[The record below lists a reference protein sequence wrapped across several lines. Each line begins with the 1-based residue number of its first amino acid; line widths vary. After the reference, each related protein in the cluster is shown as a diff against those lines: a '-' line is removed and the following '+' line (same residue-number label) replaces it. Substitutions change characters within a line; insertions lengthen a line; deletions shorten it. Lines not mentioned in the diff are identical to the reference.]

1 MNAHSPAL
9 VGGADPDAAKG
20 PLPDLAGE
28 ELSGTV
34 GWRYRIGGRGAI
46 SMGFSYDNDHAFSVL
61 PGFTLRLR

>member
-1 MNAHSPAL
+1 V
-9 VGGADPDAAKG
+9 VGSDPGSGKG

-28 ELSGTV
+28 ELVGTL

-46 SMGFSYDNDHAFSVL
+46 SVGFSYDDDHAFSVR